1 MLVKLQIDLVLRAFI
16 CNFGGSLTSPPEI
29 YPMKNRCSNGSPN
42 AGNRCSNGSSE
53 MGKHLSQRETSL
65 GFSR

>member
-29 YPMKNRCSNGSPN
+29 YPMKNRCSNGS
-42 AGNRCSNGSSE
+42 SE